1 MFQIPVDGQHRPAC
15 FQIIAPFLADILGG
29 RLDLL
34 CVLFAG
40 FWTPWEF
47 FSVGTL
53 LSLVSHF
60 IGKLNLLILC
70 LCLHVT

>member
-1 MFQIPVDGQHRPAC
+1 MFQLPVDGQHRLAC
-15 FQIIAPFLADILGG
+15 FQIIAPFLEDILGG

-34 CVLFAG
+34 FVLFAG

>member
-15 FQIIAPFLADILGG
+15 FQIIAPFLADRRGG

-34 CVLFAG
+34 FVLFVG

-70 LCLHVT
+70 LRLNVT